1 MLQPGTPE
9 YEQAKG
15 FVEQWKLAAAG
26 LEEQRV
32 LDIRATDTA
41 RDIGVFDDV
50 LDYALAHSEPRTD
63 SGLVEMQ
70 RIFMRAYARQGA

>member
-15 FVEQWKLAAAG
+15 FVEQWRIAG
-26 LEEQRV
+26 PLLEEQRER
-32 LDIRATDTA
+32 DIRATDTA

-50 LDYALAHSEPRTD
+50 LDHALANANPSQT

-70 RIFMRAYARQGA
+70 RIFSRAKP